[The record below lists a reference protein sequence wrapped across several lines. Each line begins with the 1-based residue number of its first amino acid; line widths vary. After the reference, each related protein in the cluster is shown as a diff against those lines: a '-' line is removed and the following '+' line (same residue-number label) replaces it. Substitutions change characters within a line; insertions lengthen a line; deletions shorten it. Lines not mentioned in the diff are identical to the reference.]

1 MSYARL
7 TFTTSNPPAGQV
19 LKVLAQVL
27 TGESNIANLSGVGNF
42 FTSDQGV
49 ITSEIVGNTT
59 ADSWSLVY
67 PTSLPGSGNNQV
79 STFTVSAPC
88 LTAGKTKYV
97 RFIGATSAG
106 LFYEPVYGNGTVY
119 SSTISYSL
127 YAQGLSAIDAGG
139 NCTNLTWRNSNGTQ
153 ATVIKGTSTLED
165 YTIEMS
171 WSKRHLF
178 ITSSLGD
185 NCYFAAI
192 EFPET
197 ALTSQ
202 YANSV
207 PVLYMTGPATS
218 TLTNVTVSGTGV
230 THVHNI
236 LDCYNPVTA
245 SWQSI
250 RALAPSSLHTARIQ
264 SDTLYGDGP
273 NRVLTIAESD
283 GVRGSFNVFPIIHDD
298 IGYGNGYL
306 DLSVHSN
313 IYIAPSD
320 SITYDSKYSG
330 SSGDVYKGVSVY
342 TNDRTSKTVF
352 MVKYG

>member
-1 MSYARL
+1 MAYAKL
-7 TFTTSNPPAGQV
+7 TFTTSTPPAGQV

-27 TGESNIANLSGVGNF
+27 TGESNVANLSGVGSF
-42 FTSDQGV
+42 FTSVEGV
-49 ITSEIVGNTT
+49 VNSEIVGNTA

-67 PTSLPGSGNNQV
+67 PASLPAAGNNQV

-88 LTAGKTKYV
+88 LSAGKNKYV
-97 RFIGATSAG
+97 RFIGATGAG
-106 LFYEPVYGNGTVY
+106 VFYEPAYGNGTVY
-119 SSTISYSL
+119 SSTVSYSL
-127 YAQGLSAIDAGG
+127 YAQGASAVDASG

-153 ATVIKGTSTLED
+153 ATVIKGTSTIED
-165 YTIEMS
+165 YTLELS

-202 YANSV
+202 YANCA

-218 TLTNVTVSGTGV
+218 TLTNVTVNSTGV
-230 THVHNI
+230 THVHN
-236 LDCYNPVTA
+236 LLNCYNPVSAT
-245 SWQSI
+245 WQGI
-250 RALAPSSLHTARIQ
+250 RALTPTSMHTARIQ
-264 SDTLYGDGP
+264 SDTLYGYGP
-273 NRVLTIAESD
+273 NRLITYAESD
-283 GVRGSFNVFPIIHDD
+283 GVRGSFNISPIIHDD

-320 SITYDSKYSG
+320 SLAYDLKYSG
-330 SSGDVYKGVSVY
+330 SNNTVYKGISVF
-342 TNDRTSKTVF
+342 TNDRTSRTVF